1 MKAVRR
7 YDTVVIGAGAAG
19 MAAAATVAGSGFT
32 VALIDREESLGG
44 ILLQC
49 IHNGF
54 GLHQFGTTLTGPE
67 YAEAF
72 IDNVNKLQIDIY
84 CGTTVVDLSQK
95 NTIHTVVAYSAK
107 HGVLAFEAK
116 TVILAMG
123 CRERN
128 RGSIGIPGYRP
139 SGIFTAGLAQRLLN
153 VEGYLPGKRVVIVGS
168 GDIGLI
174 MARRM
179 TWVGASVLAVIEIQP
194 HPSGL
199 TRNIVQCLHDFNIP
213 LYLSHVVTNIIG
225 ADRVERV
232 EVTPLENGIPAADK
246 SFVLDCD
253 TILLSVGLLP
263 ENELSRKAGVAIS
276 HNTGG
281 AIVDHTLQTT
291 VPGIYACGNVLH
303 VHDLVDFVTD
313 EAVRCGNHVVAH
325 LNKSD
330 KTTAITVAVETG
342 ANCKYVVPNR
352 CSVDNEQHFFMRS
365 LVVRD
370 KAELVITQGDFVV
383 RTQTLRYVRP
393 AEMLSIT
400 LTPVEAAALNREL
413 PLTFSLR

>member
-1 MKAVRR
+1 MKAVRT
-7 YDTVVIGAGAAG
+7 YTTVVIGAGAAG
-19 MAAAATVAGSGFT
+19 MAAAATVAASGFS

-54 GLHQFGTTLTGPE
+54 GLHQFGTIVTGPE

-72 IDNVNKLQIDIY
+72 IEKVDKQKIDIY
-84 CGTTVVDLSQK
+84 CETTVVDLSQK
-95 NTIHTVVAYSAK
+95 DALHTVVAYSAK
-107 HGVLAFEAK
+107 HGVLTLEAK

-153 VEGYLPGKRVVIVGS
+153 IEGYLPGKRVVIVGS

-199 TRNIVQCLHDFNIP
+199 TRNIVQCLRDFNIP
-213 LYLSHVVTNIIG
+213 LYLSHVVTNIVG
-225 ADRVERV
+225 TDRVERV
-232 EVTPLENGIPAADK
+232 EVTPLENGLPAADK
-246 SFVLDCD
+246 SFFLDCD

-263 ENELSRKAGVAIS
+263 ENELSRKAGVVIS

-313 EAVRCGNHVVAH
+313 EAVRCGKHVVANI
-325 LNKSD
+325 NKSD
-330 KTTAITVAVETG
+330 KTNAITIAVETG

-352 CSVDNEQHFFMRS
+352 CSVEREQHFFMRS

-370 KAELVITQGDFVV
+370 KTELVITQGDTVV

-400 LTPVEAAALNREL
+400 LTPVEVAALNREQSV
-413 PLTFSLR
+413 TFSLR